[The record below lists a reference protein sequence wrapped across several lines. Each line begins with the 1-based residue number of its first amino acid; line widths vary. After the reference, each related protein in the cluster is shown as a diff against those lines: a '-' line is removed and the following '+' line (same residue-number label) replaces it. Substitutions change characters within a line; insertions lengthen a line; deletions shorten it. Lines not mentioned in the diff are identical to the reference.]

1 MDPAFAGL
9 HVVLRLQP
17 AQLAFEVLRAFHPEL
32 KGLTA
37 FVLQFDVPLD
47 RHTRYC
53 RLTGQP
59 VTVGGALVFFQAH
72 KIPKVHCTLIYLG
85 ESMHPSRQPLLEE
98 AAQRLGHAMRG
109 PGIVRVKGLAVYGQ
123 GTHTVMELDD
133 YVLKSYRHFIDKE
146 LSRSG
151 IRSAS
156 QYSYNPHV
164 TINKHGVSSEPI
176 LPWDGFQIPPE
187 IMIDR
192 PQVWWD

>member
-1 MDPAFAGL
+1 MSVGILF
-9 HVVLRLQP
+9 
-17 AQLAFEVLRAFHPEL
+17 
-32 KGLTA
+32 
-37 FVLQFDVPLD
+37 
-47 RHTRYC
+47 
-53 RLTGQP
+53 P
-59 VTVGGALVFFQAH
+59 VEFFQAH

-85 ESMHPSRQPLLEE
+85 ESMHPSRQPILEE

-176 LPWDGFQIPPE
+176 LPWDTFQMPPE